1 MKFFQSIPIAP
12 PLGPILREARE
23 SYSLSLEDVAKA
35 TYLSLEEIESLE
47 EDHPIDPR
55 RARIQAVSYLRFL
68 QMNPSDFKN
77 SLPALPLLKTGNQSF
92 LANATKR
99 VKSIKKSPLEMLAPM
114 GRLALTLV
122 LTIALFGAWGLMR
135 QLSRVRSMPW
145 VSSTYT
151 VPVLPSR

>member
-1 MKFFQSIPIAP
+1 MKLFQPAPVAP

-23 SYSLSLEDVAKA
+23 VFLLSLEDVAGA
-35 TYLSLEEIESLE
+35 THLSFEEIEALE
-47 EDHPIDPR
+47 EDRPLDPR

-68 QMNPSDFKN
+68 QLNPTDFKD
-77 SLPALPLLKTGNQSF
+77 SLPPLPQLRTGSQSF
-92 LANATKR
+92 LSNATKR
-99 VKSIKKSPLEMLAPM
+99 VKPSTKSPLEMLAPM

-122 LTIALFGAWGLMR
+122 ITITLFGAWGLMR